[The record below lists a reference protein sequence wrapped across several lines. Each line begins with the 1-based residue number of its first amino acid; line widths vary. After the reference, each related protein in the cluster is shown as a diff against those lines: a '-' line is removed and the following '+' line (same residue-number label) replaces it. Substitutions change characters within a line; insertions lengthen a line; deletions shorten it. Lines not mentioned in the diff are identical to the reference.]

1 MSTVGAVLEIL
12 ATRYNYVAALVLL
25 GIGMYMAI
33 ESRNLIKKVIGMN
46 IFQTGIFLF
55 FVTSAYV
62 DGANPPL
69 LSQSGPYVSPLPHV
83 LILTA
88 IVVGVGLTAVALA
101 LLVRIYAEY
110 GTLDESVL
118 RELTTE
124 DPTDE

>member
-1 MSTVGAVLEIL
+1 MSAVETLLELL
-12 ATRYNYVAALVLL
+12 ATRYNYVAVLALM
-25 GIGMYMAI
+25 GIGMYMLI
-33 ESRNLIKKVIGMN
+33 ESTNLVKKVIGMN

-62 DGANPPL
+62 TGANPPL
-69 LSQSGPYVSPLPHV
+69 LSEPEPHVSPLPHV

-110 GTLDESVL
+110 GTLNEDVL
-118 RELTTE
+118 EE
-124 DPTDE
+124 IQHD